1 MSVHGGRR
9 TKAEQDAFAV
19 EVGYALFSAVFAAGV
34 VYGAVAGPALLFDLP
49 RAVESLL
56 WQGGK
61 WLAVVLFAVR
71 VISVLVRYRR
81 GAQPS
86 QPGRTNPDS

>member
-9 TKAEQDAFAV
+9 TKAEQDAFVV
-19 EVGYALFSAVFAAGV
+19 EVGYALFSALFAAGV
-34 VYGAVAGPALLFDLP
+34 VFGAVAGPALLFDVP
-49 RAVESLL
+49 WAMESLL

-61 WLAVVLFAVR
+61 WLAVAVFAVR

-81 GAQPS
+81 GTQPS